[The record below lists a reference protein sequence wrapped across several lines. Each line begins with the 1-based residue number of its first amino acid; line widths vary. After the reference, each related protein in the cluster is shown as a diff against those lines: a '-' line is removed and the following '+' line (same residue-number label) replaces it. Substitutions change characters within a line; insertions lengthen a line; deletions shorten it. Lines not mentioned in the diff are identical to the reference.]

1 MSTDRNPVFLF
12 DMLFEFETR
21 YMRDTFAYL
30 ECLTSQV
37 LSQED
42 LGVYDINVILHWYSN
57 QIETEQLEHC
67 A

>member
-1 MSTDRNPVFLF
+1 MDHRYWNCNLFKTYLMSTDRNPVFLF

-42 LGVYDINVILHWYSN
+42 LGVYDINVILH
-57 QIETEQLEHC
+57 
-67 A
+67 